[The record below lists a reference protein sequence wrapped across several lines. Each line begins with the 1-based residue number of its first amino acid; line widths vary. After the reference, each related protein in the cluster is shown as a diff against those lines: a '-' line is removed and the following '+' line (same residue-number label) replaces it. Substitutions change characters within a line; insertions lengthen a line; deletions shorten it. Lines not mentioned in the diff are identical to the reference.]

1 MQVRGA
7 RRRVRFA
14 TFNTALFREDAGQLA
29 DDLAAGGDKQ
39 AQTVAAIIQQLRPDV
54 LLVNEFDYDETG
66 RAIAAF
72 QENYLAVGQEG
83 AEAIR
88 YPYHFCAPSNTG
100 IDSGF
105 DLDGDG
111 ALGGPGDAFGYGLF
125 PGQYGMVVF
134 SMYPIDRAGTRTF
147 QRFLWRDM
155 PGALLPDRHTVQR
168 KGDAAA
174 VVEESLGCADHDW
187 GEAGPLPGQPPHA
200 AGREWGAQ

>member
-1 MQVRGA
+1 M
-7 RRRVRFA
+7 
-14 TFNTALFREDAGQLA
+14 
-29 DDLAAGGDKQ
+29 
-39 AQTVAAIIQQLRPDV
+39 
-54 LLVNEFDYDETG
+54 
-66 RAIAAF
+66 
-72 QENYLAVGQEG
+72 GQEG

-155 PGALLPDRHTVQR
+155 PGALLPDRHTAKEKELLRLSSKSHWDVPIMI
-168 KGDAAA
+168 
-174 VVEESLGCADHDW
+174 
-187 GEAGPLPGQPPHA
+187 GEKRVHFLASHPTPPV
-200 AGREWGAQ
+200 GEWGAQ